1 MDLGNQARI
10 KALVEEF
17 GQDNIAVILGVAD
30 AEAAKLIGLTVT
42 VGDPSYAGS
51 LAGVQLGLPVAH
63 ILEDEVRLQIP
74 SSVFEEQVGLMSDV
88 LDTQS
93 LIDTMDLVRRGEAG
107 KGADS

>member
-17 GQDNIAVILGVAD
+17 GQDTIAVILGVAD

-63 ILEDEVRLQIP
+63 ILEDEVRLQIDRKSTRLN
-74 SSVFEEQVGLMSDV
+74 SSHVKISYAVFCLKKKKKKK
-88 LDTQS
+88 
-93 LIDTMDLVRRGEAG
+93 I
-107 KGADS
+107 